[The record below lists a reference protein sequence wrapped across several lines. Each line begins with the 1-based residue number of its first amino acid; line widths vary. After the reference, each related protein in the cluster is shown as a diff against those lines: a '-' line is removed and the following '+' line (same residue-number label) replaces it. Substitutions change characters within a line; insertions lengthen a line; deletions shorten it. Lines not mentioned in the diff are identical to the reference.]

1 MNAREKK
8 AFMQIL
14 QGLKDFVLADGTVD
28 LDETAA
34 MLGLADLCQ
43 QALFADG
50 KIDLPKTAAL
60 LRLVKPYSLRGNPEA
75 RRLEQRLV
83 AARADGEISDAES
96 AEIFALLAEIR
107 RGKLSLAEYVR
118 EIPDFPKPGILF
130 RDVTGIFDNAEGF
143 NLCLEMSV
151 RELEQVDFD
160 VVVAPESRG
169 FIFGAALAAHFGKA
183 FVPVRK
189 PGKLPRA
196 TIHEDYALEYGTA
209 TLHMHKD
216 ALYVGERAVI
226 VDDLLATGGTVLACA
241 RLVERLGGRV
251 VKMLFPI
258 ELAGFQ
264 ARTGVL
270 APYSVSSLIQY
281 PDK

>member
-8 AFMQIL
+8 AFLQIL

-130 RDVTGIFDNAEGF
+130 RDVTGIIESGEGF
-143 NLCLEMSV
+143 NLALSEIAEALEGV
-151 RELEQVDFD
+151 TFD
-160 VVVAPESRG
+160 LVAAPESRG
-169 FIFGAALAAHFGKA
+169 FIFGAAIAARFGKA
-183 FVPVRK
+183 FVPIRK
-189 PGKLPRA
+189 PGKLPRR
-196 TIHEDYALEYGTA
+196 TISEDYELEYGKA
-209 TLHMHKD
+209 TLHMHAD
-216 ALYVGERAVI
+216 AVIRGEKAVI
-226 VDDLLATGGTVLACA
+226 VDDLLATGGTAKA
-241 RLVERLGGRV
+241 AAKLVERLGGTV
-251 VKMLFPI
+251 VKMIFPI
-258 ELAGFQ
+258 ELEGFG
-264 ARTGVL
+264 ARSKLLRNYDV
-270 APYSVSSLIQY
+270 ASLLKY
-281 PDK
+281 PGK

>member
-1 MNAREKK
+1 MKT
-8 AFMQIL
+8 L
-14 QGLKDFVLADGTVD
+14 
-28 LDETAA
+28 LD
-34 MLGLADLCQ
+34 
-43 QALFADG
+43 
-50 KIDLPKTAAL
+50 
-60 LRLVKPYSLRGNPEA
+60 
-75 RRLEQRLV
+75 
-83 AARADGEISDAES
+83 
-96 AEIFALLAEIR
+96 
-107 RGKLSLAEYVR
+107 YVYT
-118 EIPDFPKPGILF
+118 IPDFPVPGILF
-130 RDVTGIFDNAEGF
+130 RDITGILDSGAGF
-143 NLCLEMSV
+143 GLCCADLADAV
-151 RELEQVDFD
+151 AGLDFD
-160 VVVAPESRG
+160 LVAGVESRG